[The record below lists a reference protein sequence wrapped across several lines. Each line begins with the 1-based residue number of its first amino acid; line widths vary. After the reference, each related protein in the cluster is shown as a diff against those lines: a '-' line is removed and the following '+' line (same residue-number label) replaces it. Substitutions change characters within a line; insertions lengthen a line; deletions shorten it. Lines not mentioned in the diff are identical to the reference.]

1 MLLYDFLSIFS
12 RFESKSLILIISSKK
27 YYVRFF
33 MLLTFI
39 FPIYMLNGI
48 VMKNMAN
55 NTMYTVQE
63 VHIFL

>member
-63 VHIFL
+63 LHIFL